1 MALQVLEFEFKSAAT
16 QEIAKEWSG
25 DREAV
30 QLAAAR
36 HSLGAVVPYHQRLER
51 ESEENAR

>member
-1 MALQVLEFEFKSAAT
+1 
-16 QEIAKEWSG
+16 
-25 DREAV
+25 V

-51 ESEENAR
+51 EPEENAR